1 MQRDTIRE
9 RERERERE
17 KERGRDNFDALNIVN
32 IVEEEKKFI
41 SMCYQNIKNY

>member
-1 MQRDTIRE
+1 MQRDTI

-32 IVEEEKKFI
+32 IEEEKKFI
-41 SMCYQNIKNY
+41 SMCYQNIENY